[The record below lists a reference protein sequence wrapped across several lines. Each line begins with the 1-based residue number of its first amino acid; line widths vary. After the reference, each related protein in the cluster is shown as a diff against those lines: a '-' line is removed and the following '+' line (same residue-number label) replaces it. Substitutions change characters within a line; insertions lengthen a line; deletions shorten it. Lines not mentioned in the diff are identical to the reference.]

1 MAKRVFIGVGHGGS
15 DPGAVGRVREA
26 DPRSEVAGRGVGPR

>member
-15 DPGAVGRVREA
+15 DPGALGYVREA
-26 DPRSEVAGRGVGPR
+26 EANP